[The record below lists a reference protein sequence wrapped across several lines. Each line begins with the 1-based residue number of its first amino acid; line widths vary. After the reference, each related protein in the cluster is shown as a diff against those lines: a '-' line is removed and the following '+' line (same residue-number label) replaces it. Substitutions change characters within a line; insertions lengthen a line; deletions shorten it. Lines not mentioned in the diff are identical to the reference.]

1 MPFGALPPDA
11 GALIHHGGI
20 GICFEAFDAGIPKM
34 AVPIGFDQPDDA
46 ARIAK
51 RGLGFDLSRRAFT
64 SRGVWMLSRMMT
76 DPEIR
81 RNCADA

>member
-1 MPFGALPPDA
+1 MV
-11 GALIHHGGI
+11 
-20 GICFEAFDAGIPKM
+20 
-34 AVPIGFDQPDDA
+34 VPNGFDQHDDA

-64 SRGVWMLSRMMT
+64 SRGVWMRSRMMT